1 MVNNLLCYDY
11 KDKYNIPIDRLFL
24 IFFSTPLPFFIYKW
38 LSLHSICAN
47 RDGAGQYR
55 FINNHDK
62 NLH

>member
-1 MVNNLLCYDY
+1 MVNNVLCYDY

-24 IFFSTPLPFFIYKW
+24 IFFYSATFFIYKW
-38 LSLHSICAN
+38 LSLHSVCAN